1 MYPSRHHPH
10 WDGVFVQGVAWVGLA
25 PHDSSIRTEGE
36 KLGNRDLDLLR
47 RVKICETEYY
57 LEGGG
62 GSAGRS
68 WIGAGPGANRKV
80 LGCCSDS

>member
-36 KLGNRDLDLLR
+36 KLGNRETAFRFVETRRDL
-47 RVKICETEYY
+47 
-57 LEGGG
+57 
-62 GSAGRS
+62 
-68 WIGAGPGANRKV
+68 
-80 LGCCSDS
+80 